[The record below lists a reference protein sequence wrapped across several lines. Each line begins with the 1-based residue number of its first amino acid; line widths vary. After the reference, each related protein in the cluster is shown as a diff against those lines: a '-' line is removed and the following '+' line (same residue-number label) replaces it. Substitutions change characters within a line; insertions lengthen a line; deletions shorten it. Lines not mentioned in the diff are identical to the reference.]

1 MAWEDELRTLGW
13 EVEVSGHLL
22 ASMELLATRPLA
34 TLVLPLTLLPRGV
47 EWQRLR
53 AGLSPGAPV
62 PWLLVPEHAEQA
74 GSVIQLLR
82 EDDPLADW
90 ASPDAPAAE
99 LDARLQALCNLQER
113 WNSYHQRMDEL
124 AGQLETDHKT
134 ELANDRHFRRRL
146 QEECERSTRHGS
158 PLVLMLIDLDDFKQL
173 NDEHSYEF
181 GDEALRHFAS
191 CLRQS
196 VRAIDI
202 PARIGGDEFAVIL
215 PSTTLPEGIAVAK
228 RMRQSLRQAAVGSS
242 LESEQLQASIGLAA
256 SDGHSAL
263 EAQQLFLRSNDALKQ
278 AKGAGKDRIAFFDTI
293 QRRSVAQP

>member
-1 MAWEDELRTLGW
+1 M
-13 EVEVSGHLL
+13 
-22 ASMELLATRPLA
+22 
-34 TLVLPLTLLPRGV
+34 
-47 EWQRLR
+47 
-53 AGLSPGAPV
+53 

-74 GSVIQLLR
+74 GSVIQLLL

-134 ELANDRHFRRRL
+134 DLANDRHFRRRL

-228 RMRQSLRQAAVGSS
+228 RLRQSLRQAAVGSS
-242 LESEQLQASIGLAA
+242 LESEQLHASIGLAA

-263 EAQQLFLRSNDALKQ
+263 EAQQLFLRSNNALKQ